1 MMERLF
7 TLHSRL
13 QITITAVIVVGLIW
27 ALIVAWR
34 NQGGM
39 QPLSGILQLL
49 IMAQSAI
56 GFVLLWQADVLR
68 MALHVIYGIVAVGLI
83 PAAEIALRHR
93 LPRSAGL
100 AYAGIM
106 LMLLIVVGR
115 LYETG
120 RVVVFFMF
128 H

>member
-1 MMERLF
+1 MIERLF

-34 NQGGM
+34 NRGGM

-56 GFVLLWQADVLR
+56 GLVLLWQADVLR
-68 MALHVIYGIVAVGLI
+68 MALHVIYGFVAVGLI

-120 RVVVFFMF
+120 RVAVFFRF